1 MNEEIRKL
9 SNRRLK
15 FRQTIKAVA
24 WGFFG
29 VRKNKGYDTDI
40 ATINPIYL
48 IVAGII
54 AAIVFVVGLV
64 LIAKWFANSMT

>member
-1 MNEEIRKL
+1 MNDDIRKL

-15 FRQTIKAVA
+15 FGQTIKAVA

-40 ATINPIYL
+40 ATINPVYL

-54 AAIVFVVGLV
+54 AAIIFVGGLV
-64 LIAKWFANSMT
+64 FIAKWLVSSMT

>member
-1 MNEEIRKL
+1 MNDDIRKL

-15 FRQTIKAVA
+15 FGQTIKAVA

-48 IVAGII
+48 ILAGII
-54 AAIVFVVGLV
+54 AAIIFVGGLV
-64 LIAKWFANSMT
+64 FIAKWLVSSMT